1 MKYNECLKNQQQ
13 IPSTILQAQIN
24 EIKEKVNEIDDYCKN
39 KEYYNGIRQAKID
52 QVIEEID
59 DIEKDQKRALK
70 ILLSDSE
77 GRNNNIEKR
86 VSDNEKDISDL
97 KIAIFDIPNNIINKI
112 AKLLAIFGTGI
123 TFIVSVIMY
132 FNDIIIFLMNISK

>member
-1 MKYNECLKNQQQ
+1 M
-13 IPSTILQAQIN
+13 
-24 EIKEKVNEIDDYCKN
+24 
-39 KEYYNGIRQAKID
+39 
-52 QVIEEID
+52 
-59 DIEKDQKRALK
+59 K